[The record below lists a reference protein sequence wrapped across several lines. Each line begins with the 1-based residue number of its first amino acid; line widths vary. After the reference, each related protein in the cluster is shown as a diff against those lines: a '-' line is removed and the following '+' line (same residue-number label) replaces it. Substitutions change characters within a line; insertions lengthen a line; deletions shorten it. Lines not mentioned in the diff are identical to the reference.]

1 MITGCTFMVTFEAI
15 IERTLQGGEKYGWT
29 YVIIPVAVAQQI
41 NPGVKVIYRVKG
53 RVGEHHCR
61 QVALL
66 PCGEG
71 NYMLP
76 LNAAMRKEIGR
87 GIGEKVQISL
97 EIDLEEPA
105 MSAELLETLSYDTA
119 AESFFLSLSKSH
131 QRYYSN
137 WIDSAKTFE
146 TKSRRLA
153 MAVEGCARG
162 MDFGKMIRHFK
173 KNPL

>member
-1 MITGCTFMVTFEAI
+1 MVTFEAI
-15 IERTLQGGEKYGWT
+15 IERTWQEGEKYGWT
-29 YVIIPVAVAQQI
+29 YVIIPTPVAQQI
-41 NPGVKVIYRVKG
+41 NPGVKTVYRVKG
-53 RVGEHHCR
+53 RIGGHHCR

-66 PCGEG
+66 PYGEG
-71 NYMLP
+71 NYILP
-76 LNAAMRKEIGR
+76 LNAAMRKDIEEGV
-87 GIGEKVQISL
+87 GETLQLSL
-97 EIDLEEPA
+97 EVDPEEPA
-105 MSAELLETLSYDTA
+105 MSAELLEALSYDTA

-146 TKSRRLA
+146 TKSKRLA

-162 MDFGKMIRHFK
+162 MDFGKMMRHFK

>member
-1 MITGCTFMVTFEAI
+1 MVTFEAI
-15 IERTLQGGEKYGWT
+15 IERTLQKGEKYGWT
-29 YVIIPVAVAQQI
+29 YVIVPALLAQLI
-41 NPGVKVIYRVKG
+41 NPGVKTIYRVKG
-53 RVGEHHCR
+53 SIGAHNCR

-71 NYMLP
+71 NYMVP

-87 GIGEKVQISL
+87 EVGEKVRISL
-97 EIDLEEPA
+97 EIDREEPP

-153 MAVEGCARG
+153 MAIEGCARG